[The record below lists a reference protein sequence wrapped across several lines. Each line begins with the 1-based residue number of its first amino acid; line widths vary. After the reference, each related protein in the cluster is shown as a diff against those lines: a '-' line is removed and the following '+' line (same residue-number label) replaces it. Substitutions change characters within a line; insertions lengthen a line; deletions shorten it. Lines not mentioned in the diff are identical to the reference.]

1 MIARIAKHFSYAN
14 IALTVG
20 LVFAMSG
27 GAFAASK
34 FLITSTKQIKPSV
47 LKQLKGKP
55 GSAGSQGPQGP
66 AGAAGPTGP
75 GGAPGAKGE
84 NGAPGAEGESGVSV
98 TSKELTKSEA
108 ACKKEGGSEFTAG
121 EGKKTIACNGKEGS
135 PWTAG
140 GTLPEGA
147 SEHGQW
153 AAAGN
158 TSAPSIHAA
167 SISFPIAL
175 EATLSEGKTHVIG
188 IEEGFKELKQAAAI
202 TSGECT
208 GTWEHPGAA
217 GKNLCVFVN
226 PNSTENATN
235 IGNAESEAA
244 GAGVSGAIV
253 TGKAGIGLF
262 FLEGSWV
269 VTG

>member
-1 MIARIAKHFSYAN
+1 MIARITKRFSYAN

-47 LKQLKGKP
+47 LKQLKGKQ
-55 GSAGSQGPQGP
+55 GTAGPQGLAGP
-66 AGAAGPTGP
+66 AGPAGP

-84 NGAPGAEGESGVSV
+84 NGGPGAEGKSGVSV

-121 EGKKTIACNGKEGS
+121 EGVKTTACNGKEGS

-147 SEHGQW
+147 SERGQW
-153 AAAGN
+153 VLAGKAAGERF
-158 TSAPSIHAA
+158 TSL
-167 SISFPIAL
+167 SFPIPLA
-175 EATLSEGKTHVIG
+175 APLSEGKTHIIG
-188 IEEGFKELKQAAAI
+188 VEEGFKEAKEAVAI
-202 TSGECT
+202 QNGECT
-208 GTWEHPGAA
+208 GTWAGPGAKS
-217 GKNLCVFVN
+217 GSLCVFISPQVLGEPKLN
-226 PNSTENATN
+226 LAD
-235 IGNAESEAA
+235 AESEAFSA
-244 GAGVSGAIV
+244 GISGATLGES
-253 TGKAGIGLF
+253 TGVEANYLYQ
-262 FLEGSWV
+262 GSWV